1 MADLDIKDIGVVM
14 TSGKQRSIEYRYF
27 LTDLLTNSVISEIPF
42 KGVSY
47 ERANRKAGSF
57 SGTISFI
64 PATKALNLY
73 EATMPGR
80 TGLYIVRNGVCVWG
94 GIIWSRSYD
103 VITKELQIDGSE
115 FISYFYHRNIW
126 QTLVYGTDFT
136 GVTSYRID
144 NNTATVT
151 TDGKI
156 IFSEGDIVE
165 ILGVGPSLNGFY
177 EVTNVISSTQINI
190 ETSYGTVPETETT
203 TGIIRTAVDTYD
215 FARDLVL
222 RAADDLAGVDFVNDS
237 VRPARQLEGSVI
249 SKERSGDVVTLRTE
263 NDHSLIPGQE
273 IKVFEV
279 DSSIDYN
286 PELPGSGIYDVLS
299 VPDSKTVTF
308 ISNGPDIPLTTLP
321 GKKEL
326 NIVTKQA
333 IGIGEVDP
341 ITLTPRPES
350 QATITTESNHG
361 ASIGQTIVVQG
372 VDSFFSGRLDS
383 VFNGQF
389 EISYIPAPNKIG
401 YICTAVLDVPD
412 TPVDGGTVTLGSRF
426 IYGEY
431 GSFSSNSDTDIL
443 SLFEDD
449 GEKSGFYQETKYIL
463 GFEQKSIGEILEEYS
478 NNIGGFEYRID
489 CDYNT
494 DTASFER
501 IFRLIKID
509 DFITTANGFTL
520 RSALLGPDD
529 PETPEDVEYPRP
541 VEYYGAQNLVFEYPG
556 NVSSFTIDESSENAA
571 TRFFVVG
578 NDPEVSDN
586 AYKPYAGVSALDL
599 LENKSGL
606 SWPLLDQV
614 ESLNDV
620 ADSEALYQYASD
632 YLYESRPPIG
642 EYQISVDG
650 SLDPQV
656 GSYAPGEWCS
666 IIINDEF
673 VRQRLESDQEPR
685 DDIIIRKIESFK
697 VTVPDAPSIPEK
709 VDLVLLPDW
718 KVDRRGN

>member
-1 MADLDIKDIGVVM
+1 M

-27 LTDLLTNSVISEIPF
+27 LTDLLTNSVISEVPF
-42 KGVSY
+42 KNVSY

-57 SGTISFI
+57 SGTISYI

-103 VITKELQIDGSE
+103 VISKELQVDGAE
-115 FISYFYHRNIW
+115 FISYFYHRNVW

-136 GVTSYRID
+136 GIVSYRID
-144 NNTATVT
+144 NNIATVT

-156 IFSEGDIVE
+156 LFSEGDITE
-165 ILGVGPSLNGFY
+165 ILGVGPALNGFY
-177 EVTNVISSTQINI
+177 EVTNVISSTQFKI
-190 ETSYGTVPETETT
+190 TTASGTIPETEST
-203 TGIIRTAVDTYD
+203 TGICRIAIDTYD

-222 RAADDLAGVDFVNDS
+222 RASDDLAGVDFVNDS

-249 SKERSGDVVTLRTE
+249 SVERSGNLVTLKTE
-263 NDHSLIPGQE
+263 NTHSLIPGQE
-273 IKVFEV
+273 IKLFEINSELNY
-279 DSSIDYN
+279 DPD
-286 PELPGSGIYDVLS
+286 LPGSGIYRVLS
-299 VPDSKTVTF
+299 VPDNKTVVF
-308 ISNGPDIPLTTLP
+308 ESFGPDIAIASLP

-326 NIVTKQA
+326 NIITKQA

-350 QATITTESNHG
+350 QATITTEINHG
-361 ASIGQTIVVQG
+361 ASVGQTIVVQG

-389 EISYIPAPNKIG
+389 EITYIPAPNKIG
-401 YICTAVLDVPD
+401 YTCTAVLDVAD

-426 IYGEY
+426 IYGDY
-431 GSFSSNSDTDIL
+431 GSFSFNSDTDVL
-443 SLFEDD
+443 PLLEED

-489 CDYNT
+489 CDYNY
-494 DTASFER
+494 DTSAFER

-509 DFITTANGFTL
+509 DFITTANGFVL

-529 PETPEDVEYPRP
+529 PDTPEDVEYPRP
-541 VEYYGAQNLVFEYPG
+541 VEYYGAQNIVFEYPG
-556 NVSSFTIDESSENAA
+556 NVSTFTVDESAEDAA

-586 AYKPYAGVSALDL
+586 AYKPYAGVAALDL
-599 LENKSGL
+599 LDNQTGL

-614 ESLNDV
+614 ESLSDV
-620 ADSEALYQYASD
+620 AEAEALYQYAQD

-642 EYQISVDG
+642 EYKLSVDG
-650 SLDPQV
+650 TMDPQV

-697 VTVPDAPSIPEK
+697 VSVPDAPSIPEK